1 METELDMM
9 TGYPKSRAAAREAG
23 EMYFAS
29 GRSCV
34 HGHRNPL
41 RSTARGECQECNR
54 LRAAKTYYHSTFSDE
69 MNPNLFETEERHDS

>member
-1 METELDMM
+1 MENEFE
-9 TGYPKSRAAAREAG
+9 GYPRTRAAAREAG

-29 GRSCV
+29 GKPCV

-54 LRAAKTYYHSTFSDE
+54 LRAAKTYYASLYSPE
-69 MNPNLFETEERHDS
+69 MNPNTFSDD